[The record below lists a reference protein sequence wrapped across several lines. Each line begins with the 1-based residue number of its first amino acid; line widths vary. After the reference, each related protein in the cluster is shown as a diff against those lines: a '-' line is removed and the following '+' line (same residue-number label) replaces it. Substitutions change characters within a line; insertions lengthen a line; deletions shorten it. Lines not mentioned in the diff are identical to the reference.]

1 MFDLFKLI
9 QSSKF
14 RCASLR
20 NNQENDPNANNQTE
34 KHELNTFFKTPQ
46 VKMSSLFSSA
56 QKKRVQELADIYT
69 QELDEGQ
76 VWPLLSHEEEA
87 Q

>member
-1 MFDLFKLI
+1 
-9 QSSKF
+9 
-14 RCASLR
+14 
-20 NNQENDPNANNQTE
+20 
-34 KHELNTFFKTPQ
+34 
-46 VKMSSLFSSA
+46 MSSLFSSA